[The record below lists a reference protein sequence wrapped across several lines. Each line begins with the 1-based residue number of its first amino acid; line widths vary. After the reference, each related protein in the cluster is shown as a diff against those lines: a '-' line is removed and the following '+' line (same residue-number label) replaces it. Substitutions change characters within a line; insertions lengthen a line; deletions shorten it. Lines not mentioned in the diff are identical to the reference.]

1 MNDLVLTPPK
11 LAFVVATR
19 AALALGVGLL
29 ISEKLRE
36 AQRRNAG
43 RALIAIGALTT
54 IPALMLVARSKRI
67 DLNSVR
73 SRSRTGAELRS

>member
-29 ISEKLRE
+29 ISGKLRE

-43 RALIAIGALTT
+43 RALVAIGALTT
-54 IPALMLVARSKRI
+54 IPALVLVARSHA
-67 DLNSVR
+67 DR
-73 SRSRTGAELRS
+73 SRRRGRLRNESDIR

>member
-1 MNDLVLTPPK
+1 MNDLVLTPLK